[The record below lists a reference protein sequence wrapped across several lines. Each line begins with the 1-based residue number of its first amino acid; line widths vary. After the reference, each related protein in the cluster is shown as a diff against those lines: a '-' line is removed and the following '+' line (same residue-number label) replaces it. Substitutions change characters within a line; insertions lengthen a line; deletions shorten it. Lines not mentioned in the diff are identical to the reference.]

1 MMLQLPLTLL
11 RAPLQGRR
19 RTLWG
24 DDRLAVLV
32 FHLGGVPGAAGGA
45 AAQRHDGEP
54 DFVPRLETV
63 LPPPIAR
70 QVARR
75 VALEHPDLA
84 RTVALLDLEDDEG
97 VRAGVAE
104 LAHRADK
111 FDWIVLVEHR
121 GRVLCH
127 RRRGRCETDRARRQP
142 TASHVSPPF

>member
-1 MMLQLPLTLL
+1 M
-11 RAPLQGRR
+11 QGRR

-54 DFVPRLETV
+54 DFVPRLKTV

-84 RTVALLDLEDDEG
+84 RSVALLDLEDDGG
-97 VRAGVAE
+97 VRDGVADV
-104 LAHRADK
+104 AQRAVQLG
-111 FDWIVLVEHR
+111 WI
-121 GRVLCH
+121 
-127 RRRGRCETDRARRQP
+127 
-142 TASHVSPPF
+142 